1 MSMEKSTYPN
11 GTLRGT
17 MTVFMGMT
25 ILMLL
30 SIFFSLLEVLHYI
43 SLREES
49 AMLSDIGIESM
60 FADYCRPLWDEY
72 GVLGIDGGYG
82 GETMDM
88 GMASKRME
96 SYLVENADVS
106 VFSEGGN
113 HLALAVDACE
123 VESYGLLTD
132 DAGVPFMKECAAAA
146 LYGIPE
152 HLLEGLKGQ
161 ADIAEDGQMDW
172 EDMLTEGD
180 EAYQSAMEEREREE
194 EIENGDFDADA
205 DSAEADDGSGDANG
219 AEGGIVD
226 GEKEGMDDATDGLYA
241 EEAAGAGNPIKMV
254 LEWKDE
260 GILKQVVS
268 MDTVSKKSMSE
279 KEIVSARQLAKGND
293 GAELSLSATERLLFQ
308 YYLSEHLS
316 SYTQP
321 KERKG
326 LSYELEY
333 VIGAEDSDKA
343 NLAATVERL
352 LVFRGVM
359 NLASLVKDGEKVAE
373 ANAVAMALVGVTAN
387 PVIIKAVE
395 SGVIAAWVYAES
407 VLDIRTLLSGGK
419 IAVVKT
425 PVDWTSDLFAF
436 AEYMDMDFR
445 AKENTNGIDYQT
457 CLITMLTIVPQKE
470 IGLRALDVME
480 NNLRQIKD
488 YRNVRMDNFVYCAK
502 VNYGYRAVPVFGS
515 LVTAGQKPDGYA
527 FWSEKRMNY
536 IE

>member
-1 MSMEKSTYPN
+1 MSAEKATYPN

-43 SLREES
+43 SLLEES

-82 GETMDM
+82 GEIMDM

-96 SYLVENADVS
+96 GYLVENADVS
-106 VFSEGGN
+106 AFSKGGN
-113 HLALAVDACE
+113 HLTLAVDECE
-123 VESYGLLTD
+123 VMSYGLLTD
-132 DAGVPFMKECAAAA
+132 NEGVPFMKECATAA
-146 LYGIPE
+146 LYGMPE
-152 HLLEGLKGQ
+152 HLLDGLKGQ
-161 ADIAEDGQMDW
+161 VDIAEDGQIDW

-180 EAYQSAMEEREREE
+180 EAYQSALEERERKREE
-194 EIENGDFDADA
+194 ENSDGGMGEDSFGGEEMGNGSIDDEGEEDILASGL
-205 DSAEADDGSGDANG
+205 SAEEIAS
-219 AEGGIVD
+219 
-226 GEKEGMDDATDGLYA
+226 
-241 EEAAGAGNPIKMV
+241 AGNPIEMV

-279 KEIVSARQLAKGND
+279 KEIVSARQLAKGNND
-293 GAELSLSATERLLFQ
+293 AELSLSATERLLFQ

-316 SYTQP
+316 SYAKP

-333 VIGAEDSDKA
+333 VVGAEDSDKA
-343 NLAATVERL
+343 NLAETMERL
-352 LVFRGVM
+352 LVFRGTM
-359 NLASLVKDGEKVAE
+359 NLMSILKDGEKKGKAKGVA
-373 ANAVAMALVGVTAN
+373 VTLVGATAN

-395 SGVIAAWVYAES
+395 SGIIAAWVYAES

-425 PVDWTSDLFAF
+425 QTDWTSDLFSL
-436 AEYMDMDFR
+436 AECMDMDFK
-445 AKENTNGIDYQT
+445 AKENNSGVDYQT
-457 CLITMLTIVPQKE
+457 CLIAMLTLVSQKE
-470 IGLRALDVME
+470 IGLRTLDVIE
-480 NNLRQIKD
+480 NNLRQMED
-488 YRNVRMDNFVYCAK
+488 YRNVKMDNFVYCAR
-502 VNYGYRAVPVFGS
+502 VDYGYKAVPVFGS
-515 LVTAGQKPDGYA
+515 LVTVGQKPDGYI
-527 FWSEKRMNY
+527 FQSEERMNY